1 MLVAI
6 TAAQIGCFVLFA
18 KNRYGSLSEIEANEP
33 IVGSKDLYFR
43 LTGPF
48 PQCFDARRQYWR
60 LLSYQVVHSGYYHLA
75 CNCIMQLVFGVSV
88 EMVHGHFHLLLVY
101 QFGVALGALTCA
113 FTDIHRAVV
122 GASGGVYTLI
132 GLHAADVL
140 LNFRAMSDP
149 IRRLSRAFLCTVV
162 PAMDV
167 LVYLFVYASDD
178 TSYSAHGGGLA
189 AGFLL
194 GLATLQPVYDTR
206 CHTYGVRPLAALLL
220 VAFAAFAILW
230 EQTTYPPEYLYNGV
244 PWRRS
249 SYSNADEDRASCCCG
264 SATARISPSTTTV
277 TLTAKTT
284 GT

>member
-1 MLVAI
+1 
-6 TAAQIGCFVLFA
+6 
-18 KNRYGSLSEIEANEP
+18 
-33 IVGSKDLYFR
+33 
-43 LTGPF
+43 
-48 PQCFDARRQYWR
+48 
-60 LLSYQVVHSGYYHLA
+60 VV
-75 CNCIMQLVFGVSV
+75 VF
-88 EMVHGHFHLLLVY
+88 HTGHFNLLLVY

-249 SYSNADEDRASCCCG
+249 SYSNADEDRASCCWRLGDCADIAEHHYRYFDCEDNRHLTISIAADQEG
-264 SATARISPSTTTV
+264 LEARLDTCAKLVSALATALDLKQR
-277 TLTAKTT
+277 A
-284 GT
+284 